1 MKKTS
6 KGHDRLTANL
16 LETAKGLQ
24 KSGLLSDEA
33 HAKIT
38 MLLLGKEAAA
48 KLAPPALS
56 ATSIRALRQRN
67 NVSQAVLARSVGVT
81 PGYISQLERGEK
93 QPKGALLVLLNV
105 IDRKGLGVLEA
116 A

>member
-1 MKKTS
+1 MTKAPKKLS
-6 KGHDRLTANL
+6 RLEREL
-16 LETAKGLQ
+16 LETSQGFHA
-24 KSGLLSDEA
+24 SGLFSDEA

-56 ATSIRALRQRN
+56 ATSIRALRERN
-67 NVSQAVLARSVGVT
+67 NVSQAVLAKSVGVT

-93 QPKGALLVLLNV
+93 EPKGALLVLLNV

>member
-1 MKKTS
+1 MSKAPKKLS
-6 KGHDRLTANL
+6 RLEREL
-16 LETAKGLQ
+16 LETSQGFHA
-24 KSGLLSDEA
+24 SGLFSDEA

-38 MLLLGKEAAA
+38 MLLLGKEAVA

-56 ATSIRALRQRN
+56 ATSIRALRERN
-67 NVSQAVLARSVGVT
+67 NVSQAVLAKSVGVT

-93 QPKGALLVLLNV
+93 EPKGALLVLLNV